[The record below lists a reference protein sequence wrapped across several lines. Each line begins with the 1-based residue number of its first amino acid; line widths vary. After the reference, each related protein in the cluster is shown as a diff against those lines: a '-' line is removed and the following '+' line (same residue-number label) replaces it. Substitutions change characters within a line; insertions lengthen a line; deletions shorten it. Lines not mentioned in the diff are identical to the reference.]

1 MKTNREWFETL
12 KPEIAEKAIKNTIE
26 IGFNG
31 KEELEEK
38 SNSLKIA
45 LSCSFVWKYSP
56 EGEAFWSDI
65 AFGRNT
71 DCLKNEE

>member
-1 MKTNREWFETL
+1 MKTNLEWFNTL

-38 SNSLKIA
+38 SNSLNIA
-45 LSCSFVWKYSP
+45 LSCSFVWEYSP
-56 EGEAFWSDI
+56 EGMDFWYDI
-65 AFGRNT
+65 ACGRNT
-71 DCLKNEE
+71 NCLK